1 MTAVS
6 NRSICGLLAQD
17 VVPTNDN
24 GTFIN
29 DVVLAAVNVPLCVFA
44 FLSNLV
50 AIVAVAKTPAL
61 HKPSNIL
68 LCSLAFADCLS
79 GAISQ
84 PLFIARRLMIHR
96 AHISCDY
103 QLELYVLHRCLLRL
117 TTLLSF
123 ANLTLIS
130 FDRHYALSK
139 PLRYRADAR
148 NSGKTSFIH
157 RSILQLEYLSL
168 FINICFNTPI
178 ASISHIAELIANGEV
193 NIECLFAYKFAA
205 VVLIISLH

>member
-1 MTAVS
+1 MTAVA

-17 VVPTNDN
+17 VFPFND
-24 GTFIN
+24 TVAFPN
-29 DVVLAAVNVPLCVFA
+29 DAVLAAVNVPLCVFA

-50 AIVAVAKTPAL
+50 AIVAVVKTPIL

-68 LCSLAFADCLS
+68 LCSLALADCLS

-103 QLELYVLHRCLLRL
+103 QLELYVLHRCFIRL
-117 TTLLSF
+117 TTFLSF
-123 ANLTLIS
+123 AYLTVIS

-139 PLRYRADAR
+139 PLRYRADASC
-148 NSGKTSFIH
+148 SGKTSFINCI
-157 RSILQLEYLSL
+157 ILQ
-168 FINICFNTPI
+168 
-178 ASISHIAELIANGEV
+178 
-193 NIECLFAYKFAA
+193 
-205 VVLIISLH
+205 